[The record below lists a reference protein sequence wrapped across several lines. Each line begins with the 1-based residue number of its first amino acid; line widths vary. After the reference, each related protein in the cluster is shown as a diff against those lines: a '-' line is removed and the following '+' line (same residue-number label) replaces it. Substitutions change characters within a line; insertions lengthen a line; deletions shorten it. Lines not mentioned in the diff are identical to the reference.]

1 MEQPGTLGM
10 GAGCQTPQQAFSSC
24 DNWSFS
30 KPAFKNSCSSGWN
43 VWEKNAEDQWA
54 NSQGKRER
62 RRETRYFSP
71 KTFHKIKPKGI
82 MYIKRF
88 SLNRRAL
95 THRKVGK
102 YKEDYEIGF
111 TRLKKRLRLK
121 SLRSTVRSGRSK
133 CRQFPAL
140 ETEFG
145 FQSNAYIHFEWKKRP
160 NHPVSEE
167 LEGISNQDLNYRTH
181 CAYHICS
188 SCIFYSVS
196 GCFQCGFCC

>member
-1 MEQPGTLGM
+1 MEQTATLGM
-10 GAGCQTPQQAFSSC
+10 ELGVKHLSRHFQAVITDHSTNPLSRTPALQVET
-24 DNWSFS
+24 
-30 KPAFKNSCSSGWN
+30 SG
-43 VWEKNAEDQWA
+43 EKNAEDQWA
-54 NSQGKRER
+54 NSQGRREW

-71 KTFHKIKPKGI
+71 KTSHKIKPKGI

-102 YKEDYEIGF
+102 YKENYEIGF

-145 FQSNAYIHFEWKKRP
+145 FQSNAYIHFEWKKHP

-181 CAYHICS
+181 CAYHIRS